1 MNFIYQRIPE
11 IPPRDLANAWIA
23 LVAISIGSF
32 FLATRITD
40 LMINALYLWIFSCF
54 ILYIQSR
61 KEKISPFIPAQRNV
75 TILLGISLIFLS
87 IINIP
92 LGFGN
97 PPFSI
102 GDFSILLSGI
112 GLIII
117 GLYNIRSYMVSMV
130 LPAIIVLGFQVYELV
145 LRNEQALA
153 APLVP
158 PTVFLST
165 TLIRILGIPAASQ
178 SNMITM
184 TAKSGETI
192 RLLVNPECTGIWSLV
207 TFSAILLMVL
217 FTFPEAISLKGALLV
232 GIGYVGT
239 YIGNILRIG
248 AISMSGYISGPSGA
262 IEDTH
267 LYFGWMIF
275 LIWMAIFWYYFFTRF
290 LRISLRSQNQIKN

>member
-1 MNFIYQRIPE
+1 
-11 IPPRDLANAWIA
+11 
-23 LVAISIGSF
+23 
-32 FLATRITD
+32 
-40 LMINALYLWIFSCF
+40 
-54 ILYIQSR
+54 
-61 KEKISPFIPAQRNV
+61 
-75 TILLGISLIFLS
+75 
-87 IINIP
+87 
-92 LGFGN
+92 
-97 PPFSI
+97 
-102 GDFSILLSGI
+102 
-112 GLIII
+112 
-117 GLYNIRSYMVSMV
+117 MVSMV

-165 TLIRILGIPAASQ
+165 SLIRILGIPASSQ

-207 TFSAILLMVL
+207 TFSAVLLMVL
-217 FTFPEAISLKGALLV
+217 FTFPEAISIKGALLV

-248 AISMSGYISGPSGA
+248 AISMSGYLFGPSGA

-290 LRISLRSQNQIKN
+290 IRISLGSQNQTEN

>member
-1 MNFIYQRIPE
+1 MNFMYLRIPE

-40 LMINALYLWIFSCF
+40 LMINALCLWIFSCL
-54 ILYIQSR
+54 ILYFQSR

-75 TILLGISLIFLS
+75 TILLGFGLIFLS

-165 TLIRILGIPAASQ
+165 SLIRSLGIPAASQ

-217 FTFPEAISLKGALLV
+217 FTFPEAISIKGALLV

-290 LRISLRSQNQIKN
+290 IRISLRSQNQIEN